1 MLDID
6 ILTTFVT
13 CGAAACVAA
22 LMTMLVRADEPMLD
36 SALRISSAGFAVLG
50 LSLVQLLGGVRG
62 PDALPMV
69 LALLGS
75 SCGITVIGWGL
86 LRLAGHRVPPAWA
99 AAILLLLVLAQLAAL
114 QSSAWALGAV
124 YSGAITLLCVLA
136 TLGLKN
142 FLLRPRHI
150 AEGILGWAMVGC
162 VLAYG
167 LRLALTLVHDGPAVV
182 HHVYGPPAVLRLLGI
197 LYSVMPI
204 FMATVLLS
212 TVNARLT
219 DRLALRAMTDELTG
233 TMNRRALRD
242 LAPTMMAE
250 AYAGGSVLALLML
263 DIDHFKRINNT
274 HGHLLGDDVLRR
286 LAATLRAS
294 LRQDALI
301 TRFGGEEF
309 ALLVPVRDASQALQT
324 AQRLRLAVAALDFQ
338 AEGQDLQVTVS
349 IGLTLLGAGQAL
361 DAGLRRADAALYRA
375 KNDGRNR
382 VHSAD
387 AAYVAEAA
395 PASAGG
401 QTDPGGQPPH

>member
-1 MLDID
+1 MLDVD

-22 LMTMLVRADEPMLD
+22 LMTMLVRADEPMLA
-36 SALRISSAGFAVLG
+36 SALRISSVGFAVLG
-50 LSLVQLLGGVRG
+50 LSLVQLVGGVRG

-75 SCGITVIGWGL
+75 SCGMTIIGWGL

-99 AAILLLLVLAQLAAL
+99 AAILVVLVLVQLAAL
-114 QSSAWALGAV
+114 ESSAWALGAV
-124 YSGAITLLCVLA
+124 YSGAITLMCLLT

-162 VLAYG
+162 VLAYA
-167 LRLALTLVHDGPAVV
+167 LRLALTLAHDGPAVI

-212 TVNARLT
+212 TANARLAE
-219 DRLALRAMTDELTG
+219 RLALRAMTDELTG
-233 TMNRRALRD
+233 AMNRRALRD
-242 LAPTMMAE
+242 LAPAMMAE
-250 AYAGGSVLALLML
+250 AHSGGSVLALLML
-263 DIDHFKRINNT
+263 DIDHFKRINDT
-274 HGHLLGDDVLRR
+274 HGHLVGDDVLRR
-286 LAATLRAS
+286 LASTLRAS
-294 LRQDALI
+294 VRQDALI

-309 ALLVPVRDASQALQT
+309 ALLVPVRDADTALQM
-324 AQRLRLAVAALDFQ
+324 AQRLRLEVAALDFQ
-338 AEGQDLQVTVS
+338 AEGRDLQVTVS
-349 IGLTLLGAGQAL
+349 IGLTLLGAGQTL

-375 KNDGRNR
+375 KTGGRNR
-382 VHSAD
+382 VDSAD
-387 AAYVAEAA
+387 VAEAV
-395 PASAGG
+395 PEPTAG
-401 QTDPGGQPPH
+401 QADPGNPPSH